1 VATRYRVRITQAST
15 PDLVHRLR
23 NLGEDLSRS
32 LGSLGEIDMDEV
44 DSATESFS
52 IRVKSA
58 RHLGEVAEVVR
69 KELARSGSDGAF
81 AIERQ

>member
-1 VATRYRVRITQAST
+1 MTARYRIRIAQVST

-32 LGSLGEIDMDEV
+32 LGGLGEIDMDEV
-44 DSATESFS
+44 DSATEFFS

-58 RHLGEVAEVVR
+58 RHLGDVSEVVR

-81 AIERQ
+81 AVERL

>member
-1 VATRYRVRITQAST
+1 MTARYRVRIAQVPT

-32 LGSLGEIDMDEV
+32 LGGLGEIDMDEV
-44 DSATESFS
+44 DSATEFFS

-58 RHLGEVAEVVR
+58 RHLGDVTEVVR

-81 AIERQ
+81 AVERL

>member
-1 VATRYRVRITQAST
+1 VTTHYRVRIALAST

-32 LGSLGEIDMDEV
+32 LGSLGEIDMNEV
-44 DSATESFS
+44 DSATEFFS

-58 RHLGEVAEVVR
+58 RHLGEVTELVR

-81 AIERQ
+81 AMERT